1 MKQNQTQLI
10 NNIIKNMAPEEIK
23 AEINNIENSL
33 IHYGEREFLKSNE
46 YLTEDHY
53 KAYRNRM
60 ESYQYRKTLLELAL
74 EKITKIEGVSNKYN
88 VSKEIAKATVSFFA
102 L

>member
-33 IHYGEREFLKSNE
+33 IHYGKGNF
-46 YLTEDHY
+46 
-53 KAYRNRM
+53 
-60 ESYQYRKTLLELAL
+60 
-74 EKITKIEGVSNKYN
+74 
-88 VSKEIAKATVSFFA
+88 
-102 L
+102 